1 MNTKKLLSM
10 TMTAA
15 LAATACFVP
24 VSADEAE
31 TVMLKIGTSSYAIP
45 IDVDYVIGEMTAE
58 DLADNQIGYYVS
70 EENPVD
76 FDVYQFPK
84 SGEEAASLYEYVV
97 YEAGTYG
104 VEGIAEDSAVNYG
117 DLAVYSYEADE
128 EFEGEMF
135 TTENYVFEEG
145 EDYFE
150 LVFWMDQDKKDEQ
163 LAYIEGII
171 GGITKVETMKLGTS
185 GLSIYAPGYEMG
197 ELDDS
202 EDLVGYYYSESST
215 MDFDVYQWAKEG
227 QTLAEAIAEEAE
239 GKEITVA
246 SVNGIEVQSYK
257 DVEVDEDK
265 EYNTVT
271 CIMEDGDDFVEV
283 VFWLDGDSA
292 EWEATLI
299 LNTLSR

>member
-15 LAATACFVP
+15 LVATACFVP
-24 VSADEAE
+24 VSAEAAE
-31 TVMLKIGTSSYAIP
+31 NVMLKIGTSSYAIQ
-45 IDVDYVIGEMTAE
+45 IDVDYVMGEMTTE
-58 DLADNQIGYYVS
+58 DLEDNQIGYYAS

-76 FDVYQFPK
+76 FDIYQFPK

-104 VEGIAEDSAVNYG
+104 VEGITEDSAATYG
-117 DLAVYSYEADE
+117 DLVVYSYEAEE
-128 EFEGEMF
+128 EFEGTMY
-135 TTENYVFEEG
+135 TTENYLFEEG

-150 LVFWMDQDKKDEQ
+150 LVFWMDTDKKDEQ
-163 LAYIEGII
+163 LGYVEGII
-171 GGITKVETMKLGTS
+171 SGITKAETMQLGTS
-185 GLSIYAPGYEMG
+185 GLSIYAPGYAMG

-202 EDLVGYYYSESST
+202 EDLVGYYVSENST

-227 QTLAEAIAEEAE
+227 QTLAEYAAEEAE

-246 SVNGIEVQSYK
+246 TVNGIEVQCYK
-257 DVEVDEDK
+257 DAEEEDGVS
-265 EYNTVT
+265 YNTVT

-283 VFWLDGDSA
+283 VFWLDGESA

-299 LNTLSR
+299 LNTLTR

>member
-1 MNTKKLLSM
+1 MNKKLVSL

-15 LAATACFVP
+15 LAASTCFVP
-24 VSADEAE
+24 VNAAEAE
-31 TVMLKIGTSSYAIP
+31 NVMLKIGGSSYAIQ
-45 IDVDYVIGEMTAE
+45 IDVDYVMGEMNAE
-58 DLADNQIGYYVS
+58 DLEDNQIGYYMS

-84 SGEEAASLYEYVV
+84 AGEDAASLYEYVV

-104 VEGIAEDSAVNYG
+104 VEGIAEDSAVTYG
-117 DLAVYSYEADE
+117 DLAVYSYETE
-128 EFEGEMF
+128 EEYEGEMF
-135 TTENYVFEEG
+135 LTENYLFEEG

-150 LVFWMDQDKKDEQ
+150 LVFWMDIDKKDEQ
-163 LAYIEGII
+163 LPYVESIMQTL
-171 GGITKVETMKLGTS
+171 TKAETMQLGTS

-202 EDLVGYYYSESST
+202 EDLVGYYLSENST

-227 QTLAEAIAEEAE
+227 QTLEEYAIEEAE
-239 GKEITVA
+239 GKDIAVCT
-246 SVNGIEVQSYK
+246 VNGIEVRAYK
-257 DVEVDEDK
+257 DVEE
-265 EYNTVT
+265 EEGTTYNTIT

-292 EWEATLI
+292 EWEANLI
-299 LNTLSR
+299 LNTLNK

>member
-1 MNTKKLLSM
+1 MKTKKLLSM

-24 VSADEAE
+24 VSAEEAE

-45 IDVDYVIGEMTAE
+45 IDVDYVMGEMTAE
-58 DLADNQIGYYVS
+58 DLEDNQIGYYAS
-70 EENPVD
+70 EETPVD

-104 VEGIAEDSAVNYG
+104 VEGIAEDSAVTYG
-117 DLAVYSYEADE
+117 DLVVYSYEADE
-128 EFEGEMF
+128 EFEGTMYV
-135 TTENYVFEEG
+135 TENYLFEEG

-150 LVFWMDQDKKDEQ
+150 LVFWMDTDKKDEQ
-163 LAYIEGII
+163 LGYVEGII
-171 GGITKVETMKLGTS
+171 GGITKAETMQLGTS
-185 GLSIYAPGYEMG
+185 GLNIYAPGYAMG

-202 EDLVGYYYSESST
+202 EDLVGYYVSENST

-227 QTLAEAIAEEAE
+227 KTLAEYAAEEAE

-246 SVNGIEVQSYK
+246 TVNGIEVQSYK
-257 DVEVDEDK
+257 DVEEEDGVS
-265 EYNTVT
+265 YNTVT

-299 LNTLSR
+299 LNTLTR